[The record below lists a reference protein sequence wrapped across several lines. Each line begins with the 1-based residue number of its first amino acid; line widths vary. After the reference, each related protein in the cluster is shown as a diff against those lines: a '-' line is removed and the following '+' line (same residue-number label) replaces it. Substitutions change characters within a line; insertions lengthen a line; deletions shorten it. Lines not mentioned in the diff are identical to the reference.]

1 MCVTHQACQ
10 YTHLA
15 RKSMQNT
22 GRNQGETDIHCSF
35 YAELLENKALAFRLS
50 HIQLMI
56 KIRECPH
63 VHFTW
68 LSLLPY
74 LDFISQSINE
84 NLFCLK
90 YFLWVIIIL
99 RFTYLLRRTMAR
111 RVELENI
118 FYES

>member
-56 KIRECPH
+56 
-63 VHFTW
+63 
-68 LSLLPY
+68 SGLPLIWY
-74 LDFISQSINE
+74 GQNKRKSACAFHLVESTA
-84 NLFCLK
+84 
-90 YFLWVIIIL
+90 IL
-99 RFTYLLRRTMAR
+99 GFHKP
-111 RVELENI
+111 I
-118 FYES
+118 H

>member
-1 MCVTHQACQ
+1 MRVTHQACQ

-84 NLFCLK
+84 HLFFVLK
-90 YFLWVIIIL
+90 YFLWVIIL
-99 RFTYLLRRTMAR
+99 RY
-111 RVELENI
+111 I
-118 FYES
+118 F